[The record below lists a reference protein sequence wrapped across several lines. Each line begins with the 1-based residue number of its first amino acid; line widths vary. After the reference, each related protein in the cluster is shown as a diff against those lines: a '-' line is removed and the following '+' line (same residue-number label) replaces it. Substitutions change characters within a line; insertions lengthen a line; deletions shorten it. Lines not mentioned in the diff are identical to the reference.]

1 MNPSDVLSKMSPE
14 MLKASLNSFGGT
26 ISSRQMAE
34 IEKAIKSVDKGELN
48 KQLNNLSADALK
60 QEFSKNPEIMKM
72 LTKNPELMRKIDE
85 IFKK

>member
-14 MLKASLNSFGGT
+14 MMRASLKNLGGT
-26 ISSRQMAE
+26 IDNRQMAE

-48 KQLNNLSADALK
+48 KRLNNLNADALK
-60 QEFSKNPEIMKM
+60 REFSKDPEIMKV